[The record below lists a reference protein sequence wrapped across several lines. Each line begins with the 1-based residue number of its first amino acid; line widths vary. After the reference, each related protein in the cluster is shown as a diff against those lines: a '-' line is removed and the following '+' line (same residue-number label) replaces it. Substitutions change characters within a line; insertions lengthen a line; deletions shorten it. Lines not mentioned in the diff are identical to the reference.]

1 MQLSSAMLRAILGIL
16 GVCIVLGASGGNA
29 AGEPQR
35 SGWYVGAGVGANWSS
50 GMEQAGRNRDTI
62 CYPNDDCS
70 GRPGGMPDGSPTNPY
85 LTIQDGVDNASPG
98 TIINVAEATYVENV
112 IISGR
117 QLYLMGMGPVAP
129 VIDGSQGQNTIRI
142 QEFST
147 DVVIT
152 NFRIQGAHVDDGFV
166 AGIIIYG
173 STEPRSID
181 ICNNVFYDNDA
192 GVIPQDTFPV
202 VVNNTFVLNERGFY
216 IAAGSQGIYRNNI
229 FKDNDVGV

>member
-1 MQLSSAMLRAILGIL
+1 MSVFLTSL
-16 GVCIVLGASGGNA
+16 VLGNGGDVVHGTFEFGTTQA
-29 AGEPQR
+29 TVER
-35 SGWYVGAGVGANWSS
+35 SCLLPPDAPILYVDGNS
-50 GMEQAGRNRDTI
+50 T
-62 CYPNDDCS
+62 
-70 GRPGGMPDGSPTNPY
+70 PGGMPDGSPTNPY